1 MLETITKQLNKFPL
15 TKRQPSFNKG
25 STSAAVLVVLHGD
38 ADDPQI
44 VLTQRANHLNNHPGE
59 VAFPGGMWDPIDNH
73 LLDTALREAMEEV
86 GLNPQL
92 VRTIATLPVA
102 SPKRRNLMVTPF
114 VGLVDGPLQL
124 VADPNE
130 IGAIFH
136 LPVSQLL
143 NMDHYQYFEIRNNG
157 EALKFPYLAYKGYKV
172 WGFTLKV
179 LVDLVNHTLEAGIDL
194 MYPSEKRIDEL
205 RRRGKR

>member
-15 TKRQPSFNKG
+15 TKAQPNPDKG
-25 STSAAVLVVLHGD
+25 SASAAVLVALHGD
-38 ADDPQI
+38 AADPQI
-44 VLTQRANHLNNHPGE
+44 VLTQRANHLNNHAGE
-59 VAFPGGMWDPIDNH
+59 VAFPGGMWDPTDNH

-86 GLNPQL
+86 GLNPQI
-92 VRTIATLPVA
+92 VRAIATLPMA

-114 VGLVDGPLQL
+114 VGLVEGPLQL

-130 IGAIFH
+130 IGAIFD

-143 NMDHYQYFEIRNNG
+143 NIDHYQYFEIKNKG
-157 EALKFPYLAYKGYKV
+157 EVFQFPYLAYKGYKV

-179 LVDLVNHTLEAGIDL
+179 LVDMVNHTLGAGIEL
-194 MYPSEKRIDEL
+194 TYPSEKRIDEL
-205 RRRGKR
+205 RHRG

>member
-15 TKRQPSFNKG
+15 TKQQPSSNQAAA
-25 STSAAVLVVLHGD
+25 SAAVLVVLHGD
-38 ADDPQI
+38 AADPQI
-44 VLTQRANHLNNHPGE
+44 VLTQRANHLNNHAGE

-73 LLDTALREAMEEV
+73 LLDTALREAKEEV
-86 GLNPQL
+86 GLDPQL
-92 VRTIATLPVA
+92 VRAIATLPMA

-114 VGLVDGPLQL
+114 VGLVEGPLQL

-130 IGAIFH
+130 IGAIFD

-143 NMDHYQYFEIRNNG
+143 NIDHYQYFEISNKG
-157 EALKFPYLAYKGYKV
+157 EALKFPYLAYNGYKV

-179 LVDLVNHTLEAGIDL
+179 LVDMVNHSLEAGIEL
-194 MYPSEKRIDEL
+194 TYPSEKEKDEL
-205 RRRGKR
+205 RQRG